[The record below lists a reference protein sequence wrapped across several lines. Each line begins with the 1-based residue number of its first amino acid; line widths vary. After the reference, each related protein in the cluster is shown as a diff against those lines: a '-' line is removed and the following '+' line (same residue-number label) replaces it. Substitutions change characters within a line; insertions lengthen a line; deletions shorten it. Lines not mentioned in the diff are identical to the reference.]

1 MPTLN
6 LRIAPLHNPQH
17 YAALAA
23 QLTDLTARVLR
34 KRREVTAVM
43 MEDLPAARFCVG
55 GVAANQPI
63 ACLAMDI
70 TAGTNTAQEKQQ
82 FVHEAHALLRRLLGD
97 LHEASYVIVRELPAG
112 DWGYGGLTQAQ
123 RQAQR
128 QAASAPQER
137 IGELV

>member
-1 MPTLN
+1 MPTLT

-17 YAALAA
+17 YAALAE

-34 KRREVTAVM
+34 KRREVTVVM
-43 MEDLPAARFCVG
+43 IEDMPAARFCVG

-63 ACLAMDI
+63 ACLAIDI
-70 TAGTNTAQEKQQ
+70 TQGTNTAQEKQQ
-82 FVHEAHALLRRLLGD
+82 FVHEAHTLLRRLLGD
-97 LHEASYVIVRELPAG
+97 LHEASYVIVHELAAS

-128 QAASAPQER
+128 QAASASQER
-137 IGELV
+137 IGEPA